1 MNLQFTPRPTR
12 LQVRFPNRIR
22 EYRLKAGLSQRSLA
36 GLLGLQRNAISAWE
50 RGISSPVVS
59 HLFRMAKTLGTLAE
73 SLYLELYS
81 PAPPK
86 EEERKAPKK
95 P

>member
-1 MNLQFTPRPTR
+1 MNFQFTPRPTR
-12 LQVRFPNRIR
+12 LKVRFPNRIR

-36 GLLGLQRNAISAWE
+36 GRLGLRRNAISAWE

-59 HLFRMAKTLGTLAE
+59 HLLRMAKTLGTLAE
-73 SLYLELYS
+73 SLYLSLYS
-81 PAPPK
+81 PDKPK
-86 EEERKAPKK
+86 EEDKGPKK

>member
-1 MNLQFTPRPTR
+1 MNLQFTARPTR
-12 LQVRFPNRIR
+12 LKVRFPNRIR
-22 EYRLKAGLSQRSLA
+22 EYRLKAGLSQQSLA
-36 GLLGLQRNAISAWE
+36 GLLGLRRNAVSAWE

-73 SLYLELYS
+73 SLYLDLYS
-81 PAPPK
+81 PKEPK
-86 EEERKAPKK
+86 DEPKDPKK

>member
-1 MNLQFTPRPTR
+1 MDLQFTPRPTR
-12 LQVRFPNRIR
+12 LKVRFPNRIR

-36 GLLGLQRNAISAWE
+36 GLLGLQRNAVSAWE

-59 HLFRMAKTLGTLAE
+59 HLLRMAKTLGTLAE
-73 SLYLELYS
+73 SLYLDLYS
-81 PAPPK
+81 PEKPK
-86 EEERKAPKK
+86 EENKEPKK